1 MEVVRG
7 GRTGRDRLNS
17 SVRNWCLSSLD
28 DGSRVGRGERVASFS
43 SVIPGINGWYN
54 RNEKRHGEEIKEGKI
69 LMNWALHYLEKSY
82 AAVDEP
88 QPTSTQEAVVA
99 SWTPPP
105 VTNFKVNVDGAIFSE
120 QRAVGIGV
128 VVRDDQG
135 RVAATISKRINEHLW
150 AVEAEAKAF
159 EEGLQLAKDIG
170 IQDFILE

>member
-1 MEVVRG
+1 M
-7 GRTGRDRLNS
+7 
-17 SVRNWCLSSLD
+17 
-28 DGSRVGRGERVASFS
+28 
-43 SVIPGINGWYN
+43 
-54 RNEKRHGEEIKEGKI
+54 
-69 LMNWALHYLEKSY
+69 
-82 AAVDEP
+82 DEP

-135 RVAATISKRINEHLW
+135 RVAATISKRINEHLG

-159 EEGLQLAKDIG
+159 EAGLQFAKDSGLYFGRRLPHHPQGSICSDSSSYFYG
-170 IQDFILE
+170 LIDRGYASLLWRVSLSFILLCPLLRQYASSFFS

>member
-1 MEVVRG
+1 M
-7 GRTGRDRLNS
+7 
-17 SVRNWCLSSLD
+17 
-28 DGSRVGRGERVASFS
+28 
-43 SVIPGINGWYN
+43 
-54 RNEKRHGEEIKEGKI
+54 
-69 LMNWALHYLEKSY
+69 
-82 AAVDEP
+82 DEP

-105 VTNFKVNVDGAIFSE
+105 VTNFKVNVDGTIFSE

-150 AVEAEAKAF
+150 AVEAQAKAF

-170 IQDFILE
+170 IQDFILEGDSLIIHRALSDLIRAPTSMDSLIVGMRAFYGLIVRSFF

>member
-1 MEVVRG
+1 M
-7 GRTGRDRLNS
+7 
-17 SVRNWCLSSLD
+17 
-28 DGSRVGRGERVASFS
+28 
-43 SVIPGINGWYN
+43 
-54 RNEKRHGEEIKEGKI
+54 
-69 LMNWALHYLEKSY
+69 
-82 AAVDEP
+82 DEP

-105 VTNFKVNVDGAIFSE
+105 VTNFKVNVDGTIFSE

-170 IQDFILE
+170 IQDFILEGDSLIIHRALSDLIRAPTSMDSLIVGMRAFYGLIVRSFF

>member
-1 MEVVRG
+1 M
-7 GRTGRDRLNS
+7 
-17 SVRNWCLSSLD
+17 
-28 DGSRVGRGERVASFS
+28 
-43 SVIPGINGWYN
+43 
-54 RNEKRHGEEIKEGKI
+54 
-69 LMNWALHYLEKSY
+69 
-82 AAVDEP
+82 DEP

-99 SWTPPP
+99 SWTPPS
-105 VTNFKVNVDGAIFSE
+105 VTNFKVNVDGTIFSE

-150 AVEAEAKAF
+150 AVEAQAKAF